1 MRAILFPP
9 PDGWHTRH
17 PPAVQQPP
25 VRMAIVRHKCAN
37 VLSLVIFCV
46 LTACCLLLRLCLLT
60 REQVIAN
67 YDPKNSEEQLAL
79 IVNNTIKNAIENIED
94 SQLFQEAV
102 AIVSSVIGQVNDMT
116 GGLICPDKASIAYII
131 DTNCVF
137 DQNLG
142 IHICSDLSTYDAM
155 CALVANPDLSLVNE
169 NLWQTLIKA
178 AATVVK
184 PVFTK
189 IKAQGVTYLNSA
201 TSSLYPA
208 EKYMLTVPL
217 GFAIAVAVLHSIQ
230 VGLFYIPSVT
240 TTLIQLRTGV
250 IPSLGDRNFQ
260 KYRVAPETVTF
271 LTGA

>member
-25 VRMAIVRHKCAN
+25 VRMAITQMCKCAKSRHLLCSN
-37 VLSLVIFCV
+37 
-46 LTACCLLLRLCLLT
+46 CLLHVASPLSFD

-116 GGLICPDKASIAYII
+116 GGLICPDKASIAYVI

-260 KYRVAPETVTF
+260 KYRVAPDTVTF